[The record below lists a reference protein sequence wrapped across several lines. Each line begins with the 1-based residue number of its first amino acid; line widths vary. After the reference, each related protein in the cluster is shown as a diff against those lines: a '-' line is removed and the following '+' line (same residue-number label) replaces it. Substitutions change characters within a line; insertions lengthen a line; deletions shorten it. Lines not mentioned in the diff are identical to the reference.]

1 MECFCNLFQS
11 ALEDEESDKEGD
23 GIEEAMG
30 LTVDEDEEDDPD
42 YAPPQAKKKKMR
54 RNPYYCAPDVA
65 GPSAPA
71 AAAPPGTASAP
82 QDPYEKH
89 QELLDRVTDPGADV
103 VPLLTFSH
111 EMDSLV
117 LMRASGER
125 EKGRFGHANPYG
137 SERNSSS
144 VFHGA
149 ANRRSP
155 EVLVFPV
162 RLDPASLP
170 RRFLI
175 GGPPFHASSR
185 TAPAVRRGHERS
197 EDQPAWFGYGLL
209 PWRVSTV
216 RFRTGDGAFRLEIT
230 EVLEG
235 PGAGLLGVLYTGRR
249 PTEEERART
258 RTHRRIPRP

>member
-1 MECFCNLFQS
+1 
-11 ALEDEESDKEGD
+11 
-23 GIEEAMG
+23 MG
-30 LTVDEDEEDDPD
+30 LTVDEDEEEDPD

-54 RNPYYCAPDVA
+54 RNPYYCAPA
-65 GPSAPA
+65 ASSASLSSPSSAPA
-71 AAAPPGTASAP
+71 AAAPPATASAP
-82 QDPYEKH
+82 RDPYEKH
-89 QELLDRVTDPGADV
+89 QELLDRVTDPSADV

-117 LMRASGER
+117 LMRASGEK
-125 EKGRFGHANPYG
+125 EKGRFSHANPYG

-185 TAPAVRRGHERS
+185 TAPAVRRGHRRS
-197 EDQPAWFGYGLL
+197 EDQPAFFGYGLL

-216 RFRTGDGAFRLEIT
+216 RFRTGDGAFRLEIA
-230 EVLEG
+230 EVVEG
-235 PGAGLLGVLYTGRR
+235 PGAGLLGVLYTGRK

-258 RTHRRIPRP
+258 RTHRRTPRP